1 MKAFFG
7 LLADLA
13 IMVIAYAAAFLLRF
27 DFQAPSWGWARVWT
41 SFITVASVQLAA
53 LIAFDCLRRWRV
65 RARDIGR
72 FVLTFAAALAV
83 LMVFRL
89 VFRSEAQIHIRPPFT
104 INLINGIL
112 WATGAM
118 VVRWLWTKFVNARR
132 QEAQLLSRKER
143 TVIDDSVKG
152 YFAGKCVLVTGAGGT
167 IGSEIVRQVL
177 AAGAGRVLMVERGE
191 QALYEICE
199 EVLPDERA
207 VPLMLDINEPEKI
220 AAVLAKWK
228 PQIILHAAAYKHL
241 PMCEINAD
249 EAWRNNARATE
260 GLVKVAQAGGV
271 AHFVLISTDKA
282 VNPSSVMGQT
292 KLAAEKAVLDAGYTA
307 VRFGNVLGSSGSVVP
322 KWERQIANGGP
333 VTITDKRM
341 TRYFMTVQE
350 AVGLVL
356 VASTMEGGRIY
367 TLDMGKPVS
376 LVSLAEEM
384 IRQAGWRPY
393 KDVAI
398 TFTGI
403 RPGEKL
409 TEELGLEHAKPTGH
423 AKIYMS

>member
-1 MKAFFG
+1 MNAAVGF
-7 LLADLA
+7 LVDTA
-13 IMVIAYAAAFLLRF
+13 IMAIAYAAAFALRF
-27 DFQAPSWGWARVWT
+27 DFQAPRWGWSGVWT
-41 SFITVASVQLAA
+41 SFITVWSVQLAA

-72 FVLTFAAALAV
+72 YALAFGAALVV
-83 LMVFRL
+83 LIGFRL
-89 VFRSEAQIHIRPPFT
+89 VFRSESQLHIRPPFT

-118 VVRWLWTKFVNARR
+118 AARGLWTKFVNARSR
-132 QEAQLLSRKER
+132 EAQLLSRRER
-143 TVIDDSVKG
+143 TVIDESARN
-152 YFAGKCVLVTGAGGT
+152 YFTGKCVMVTGAGGT
-167 IGSEIVRQVL
+167 IGSEIVRQAL
-177 AAGAGRVLMVERGE
+177 AAGAERVLMVERGE

-199 EVLPDERA
+199 EVLPNERA

-220 AAVLAKWK
+220 AAAIAKWR

-241 PMCEINAD
+241 PMCEQNPE

-260 GLVKVAQAGGV
+260 GLVRVARAGGIG
-271 AHFVLISTDKA
+271 HFVLISTDKA
-282 VNPSSVMGQT
+282 VNPSSVMGRT

-333 VTITDKRM
+333 VTITDRRM

-356 VASTMEGGRIY
+356 VASAMEGGRIY

-384 IRQAGWRPY
+384 IRRAGWRPY
-393 KDVAI
+393 KDIAI
-398 TFTGI
+398 EFTGI

-409 TEELGLEHAKPTGH
+409 EEDLGLQLAKPTPH
-423 AKIYMS
+423 SKIYMS

>member
-1 MKAFFG
+1 MNAILG

-13 IMVIAYAAAFLLRF
+13 IMAIAFAAAFALRF
-27 DFQAPSWGWARVWT
+27 DFQAPSWGWGRVWS

-53 LIAFDCLRRWRV
+53 FIAFDCLRRWRV
-65 RARDIGR
+65 RSRDIGR
-72 FVLTFAAALAV
+72 FVLAFGGALAV
-83 LMVFRL
+83 LVVFRL

-112 WATGAM
+112 WAVGAM
-118 VVRWLWTKFVNARR
+118 AARGLWTRFTDARN
-132 QEAQLLSRKER
+132 QEAQLLNRRER
-143 TVIDDSVKG
+143 TVIDESVKG
-152 YFAGKCVLVTGAGGT
+152 YFAGKCVMVTGAGGT
-167 IGSEIVRQVL
+167 IGSEIVRQAL

-191 QALYEICE
+191 EALYEICE
-199 EVLPDERA
+199 EVLPNERA

-220 AAVLAKWK
+220 AAAIAKWQ
-228 PQIILHAAAYKHL
+228 PQIVLHAAAYKHL
-241 PMCEINAD
+241 PMCELNPD

-271 AHFVLISTDKA
+271 GHFVLISTDKA
-282 VNPSSVMGQT
+282 VNPSSVMGNT
-292 KLAAEKAVLDAGYTA
+292 KLAAEKAVLAAGYTA

-322 KWERQIANGGP
+322 KWRRQIANGGP
-333 VTITDKRM
+333 VTITDRRM

-356 VASTMEGGRIY
+356 VASTMEGGRVY

-376 LVSLAEEM
+376 LVALAEEM

-393 KDVAI
+393 RDIAI
-398 TFTGI
+398 EFTGI
-403 RPGEKL
+403 RPGEKI
-409 TEELGLEHAKPTGH
+409 TEELGLENAKPTSH
-423 AKIYMS
+423 SKIYMS